1 MSYTITNYSK
11 KKAKELNVEIKRST
25 NPKKKIDVFKNDK
38 KIASIGSIGYLD
50 FPTYLQKKG
59 PEIAN
64 QRKKLY
70 HERHKNDKG
79 LNGIYAKINLW

>member
-1 MSYTITNYSK
+1 MSYKITNYSK
-11 KKAKELNVEIKRST
+11 TKAKELNVDIKPST
-25 NPKKKIDVFKNDK
+25 NPKKKIDIFKNDK
-38 KIASIGSIGYLD
+38 KIASIGATGYLD
-50 FPTYLQKKG
+50 YPTYLQKKG
-59 PEIAN
+59 PEIAK